1 MTIDANG
8 YSIAR
13 GTDLAASLV
22 GRARSAVGCMSV
34 VRIDAHRLVGSVGV
48 VARSLRRSISA
59 AMTAAATF
67 AALRTDP
74 AAARRAAEAR
84 IPQPVKLTAEHQ
96 WAAATT
102 VVSASLV
109 RAESAGRSHDAAR
122 MQVEAARYAL
132 DELIQDLGDV
142 MHIAPV
148 EAARREAARIP
159 VAEPTP
165 AVVQIV
171 QPIAA

>member
-22 GRARSAVGCMSV
+22 GRARSAVGRMSFF
-34 VRIDAHRLVGSVGV
+34 RIDAHRLVGSVV
-48 VARSLRRSISA
+48 VAAKALRRPIGA

-67 AALRTDP
+67 SVMRIDP
-74 AAARRAAEAR
+74 VAARRAVEAR
-84 IPQPVKLTAEHQ
+84 IPQPAKLTAEHQ

-102 VVSASLV
+102 VVSASLE
-109 RAESAGRSHDAAR
+109 RAQSAGRSHDAAR

-165 AVVQIV
+165 AVEQIV